1 MAKSAA
7 LMPKNDLMDVSIVDK
22 NPVYKAVMREMR
34 TLQNTV
40 ERPSG
45 DWTLIKERSS
55 ATSGFNEKLK

>member
-1 MAKSAA
+1 MAKQAIR
-7 LMPKNDLMDVSIVDK
+7 MVSIDDAAVSRADE
-22 NPVYKAVMREMR
+22 NPVYKAIVREMR

-45 DWTLIKERSS
+45 MWTLIRDKSS